1 MVAVDG
7 YAAALSVAMGSV
19 SFEERGDAAFGLLSI
34 TNPASHKACRSALNS
49 TFRYSGVFLRP
60 RCSTPSQV

>member
-7 YAAALSVAMGSV
+7 YAAAFSVATGSV

-34 TNPASHKACRSALNS
+34 TNPAL
-49 TFRYSGVFLRP
+49 GG
-60 RCSTPSQV
+60 